1 MRSKSGKMDQFV
13 PTKIF
18 LTKGSGSASTQ
29 LGAFE
34 YALRDAGIAPFNLVR
49 VSSIV
54 PPNAKIISKE
64 EGLKELRRGQILF
77 LVLSRIES
85 DEPGKRMAA
94 SIGMAVP
101 KERSNYGYIAEYE
114 AFGESKEEAS
124 EKAESLAITMLA
136 TTLGYLEKERIS
148 EEESEEIIRLKGEIA
163 NTLSITEEVTVKGKG
178 WTCAIAA
185 AVLL

>member
-1 MRSKSGKMDQFV
+1 MDQFV

-18 LTKGSGSASTQ
+18 LTKGFGSASTQ

-34 YALRDAGIAPFNLVR
+34 YALRDAGIAPFNLVK

-54 PPNAKIISKE
+54 PPNAEIISKE
-64 EGLKELRRGQILF
+64 EGLKALKRGQILF

-85 DEPGKRMAA
+85 NEPGRKLVA

-114 AFGESKEEAS
+114 AFDESKEVAS

-136 TTLGYLEKERIS
+136 TALGYLEKERIS
-148 EEESEEIIRLKGEIA
+148 EEESENVLMLKSRLA
-163 NTLSITEEVTVKGKG
+163 NTLSISEEVTVKGNG